1 MSYGLKKKKI
11 MDKKACLSCLKI
23 GHMAKACKSYTRCL
37 VCQKRHV
44 SLMCPDLDVN
54 KKAADDVKPSS
65 TNTEQT
71 AVVNSHLNCTNE
83 VLLQHSAV
91 PSEVVAN
98 RKKCECY
105 WTQDLRSLISWRRQ
119 QSSWDYILV
128 ERSDYVTSCLVG

>member
-1 MSYGLKKKKI
+1 

-71 AVVNSHLNCTNE
+71 AVVNSQLNCTNE
-83 VLLQHSAV
+83 VLLQTLRCTIRSG
-91 PSEVVAN
+91 SKQ
-98 RKKCECY
+98 KKVRVLLDPGS
-105 WTQDLRSLISWRRQ
+105 QKS
-119 QSSWDYILV
+119 YILEKTAKQHIPV